1 MTTMTMVHFA
11 CDVCELV
18 NEFVKGVLNFTWK
31 SSVRLGYSRAIGELK
46 QAKLYKEAEELSRQL
61 KELN

>member
-1 MTTMTMVHFA
+1 MYVRG
-11 CDVCELV
+11 LV

>member
-1 MTTMTMVHFA
+1 MSTMTVVHFA
-11 CDVCELV
+11 CDICESV
-18 NEFVKGVLNFTWK
+18 NEFVKGVVNFPWK

-61 KELN
+61 KKLN

>member
-11 CDVCELV
+11 CDVCESV

-46 QAKLYKEAEELSRQL
+46 QAKLYKEAEDLSRYL
-61 KELN
+61 KELD